1 MAVDSKSYS
10 FANKLL
16 KIEKKKNYCNN
27 RELLGTG
34 FKAASFFFF
43 KKKKVKENERSC
55 VLGKRIF
62 IRVYQTACIFQ
73 KI

>member
-27 RELLGTG
+27 WELLGTG
-34 FKAASFFFF
+34 FKAASFF
-43 KKKKVKENERSC
+43 KKKKKSK
-55 VLGKRIF
+55 GK
-62 IRVYQTACIFQ
+62 
-73 KI
+73 